1 MIVFNLGCESGHQ
14 FEGWFGSTEDFD
26 RQRERGMLECP
37 VCGVKAV
44 SRLPSA
50 PRLNLVSTGMAEP
63 AEESSSV
70 TPAANEESASRAR
83 MLAAQIAFYQHLR
96 RMLERSDDV
105 GERFAEEARRIHY
118 KETPERQIHGV
129 ATREETAEL
138 LEEGVAVLPLPFIV
152 KRRDELN

>member
-1 MIVFNLGCESGHQ
+1 MIVFNLGCESGHR
-14 FEGWFGSTEDFD
+14 FEGWFGSTEEFD

-50 PRLNLVSTGMAEP
+50 PRLNLVSTGKAEP
-63 AEESSSV
+63 AGETSSLSSATDEES
-70 TPAANEESASRAR
+70 TARAR

-96 RMLERSDDV
+96 QMLERSDNV
-105 GERFAEEARRIHY
+105 GGRFAEEARRIHY

-152 KRRDELN
+152 KRKDELN

>member
-1 MIVFNLGCESGHQ
+1 MIVFDLGCESGHQ

-50 PRLNLVSTGMAEP
+50 PRLNLVTAGMAEP
-63 AEESSSV
+63 GGETNSQ
-70 TPAANEESASRAR
+70 TPAASEESVSRAR
-83 MLAAQIAFYQHLR
+83 MQAAQTAFYQHLR
-96 RMLERSDDV
+96 QMLDRSDDV
-105 GERFAEEARRIHY
+105 GEHFAEEARRIHY

-138 LEEGVAVLPLPFIV
+138 LEEGVAVLPLPFVV
-152 KRRDELN
+152 KRKDELN